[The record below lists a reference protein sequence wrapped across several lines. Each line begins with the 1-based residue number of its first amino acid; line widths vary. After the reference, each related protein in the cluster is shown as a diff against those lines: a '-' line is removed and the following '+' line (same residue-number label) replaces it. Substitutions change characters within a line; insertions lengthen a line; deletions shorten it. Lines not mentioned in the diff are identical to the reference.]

1 MGWQYSNMM
10 AWMGREL
17 SLFGAI
23 LYLVV
28 IVDLVLLGFWL
39 WKRTGK

>member
-1 MGWQYSNMM
+1 MGWQYSNM
-10 AWMGREL
+10 MGREL

-39 WKRTGK
+39 WKKSGK